1 MSITIRLTTHLST
14 DEMAPIWADII
25 ACLEKYVARFPDETV
40 SNIIKQCANGRR
52 QLWIIQ
58 DETGRVILTPI
69 TEITVDDAT
78 GAKTL
83 VLAEVGGSRLRECMP
98 LLREIEDWAKR
109 EHGADKARLIGRDG
123 WMRLLPRFG
132 YQPEARIY
140 SKGL

>member
-1 MSITIRLTTHLST
+1 MTFTIRHTGHLTAE
-14 DEMAPIWADII
+14 EMAPLWPDII
-25 ACLEKYVARFPDETV
+25 SCLEKYVARFPDETV

-58 DETGRVILTPI
+58 DETGSVILTPI
-69 TEITVDDAT
+69 TEITIDDAT

-83 VLAEVGGSRLRECMP
+83 VLAEVGGSRLRESMP
-98 LLREIEDWAKR
+98 LLKEIEAWAR
-109 EHGADKARLIGRDG
+109 HEHGAEKARLIGRDG

>member
-1 MSITIRLTTHLST
+1 MSLTIRLTTHLST

-25 ACLEKYVARFPDETV
+25 ACLEKYVDRFPDETV

-83 VLAEVGGSRLRECMP
+83 VLAEVGGSRLRESMP
-98 LLREIEDWAKR
+98 LLAEIEDWAKR

>member
-1 MSITIRLTTHLST
+1 MSVSIRLTST
-14 DEMAPIWADII
+14 MKPDEMAPLWPDIVS
-25 ACLEKYVARFPDETV
+25 CLEKYVARFPDETV
-40 SNIIKQCANGRR
+40 SNIIKQCAIGRR

-58 DETGRVILTPI
+58 DETGSVILTPI

-83 VLAEVGGSRLRECMP
+83 VLAEVGGSRLRESMP
-98 LLREIEDWAKR
+98 LLKEIEAWAKR
-109 EHGADKARLIGRDG
+109 EHGAEKARLIGRDG